1 MGFSHFRPPWFG
13 GLQGLVGLRVL
24 GNSLGGCL
32 GAAQGSVQQGA
43 VNDLVS
49 IPGC

>member
-1 MGFSHFRPPWFG
+1 M
-13 GLQGLVGLRVL
+13 GLRVL
-24 GNSLGGCL
+24 GSSRGGGL

-43 VNDLVS
+43 VSGLGS